1 MHLQTVLSFDN
12 NYFMDV
18 VDGGLQ
24 CISMQNVK
32 DLLES
37 NYAYLSGVLLF
48 SDHCNNCGYFQQYG
62 TPNLSH
68 ACSFL
73 LVLVLMFMLN
83 SNSFAAS
90 NCRKCVKI

>member
-37 NYAYLSGVLLF
+37 NYAYLSG
-48 SDHCNNCGYFQQYG
+48 
-62 TPNLSH
+62 
-68 ACSFL
+68 
-73 LVLVLMFMLN
+73 M
-83 SNSFAAS
+83 
-90 NCRKCVKI
+90 